1 MTSKYLKKSNIPTLV
16 VFLIW
21 NVSIFLVVSNG
32 MNNFWASIR
41 RHASDLGTRGSL
53 FCILTPI
60 VLTIACGL
68 LPASWK
74 ATLVF
79 WRFRNA
85 LPGCRAFSELA
96 KRDPRIDESL
106 VVEQL
111 ASIPKSPREENAT
124 WYRWYKVVQD
134 QITVQESHKQFLLNR
149 DLTGIAFLFLAFGT
163 PALIPAGSTIFSLS
177 IYAAITMLQFIIL
190 SIVARNHGNRFVC
203 NVIAEYQNRERPNQA
218 NSADAKKPHG

>member
-1 MTSKYLKKSNIPTLV
+1 MPSKYLKKANIPTLV

-21 NVSIFLVVSNG
+21 NVAVFLVASNG
-32 MNNFWASIR
+32 MMTFWASIR
-41 RHASDLGTRGSL
+41 GRISELGARGSL
-53 FCILTPI
+53 FCFLTPL

-68 LPASWK
+68 LPPSWK

-106 VVEQL
+106 ILRQL
-111 ASIPKSPREENAT
+111 ATTPNSHREENAT

-134 QITVQESHKQFLLNR
+134 QVTVQESHKQFLLNR
-149 DLTGIAFLFLAFGT
+149 DLTGIAFLFFVFGT
-163 PALIPAGSTIFSLS
+163 PALIPAGSSAFNLS

-203 NVIAEYQNRERPNQA
+203 NVMAEYQNRE
-218 NSADAKKPHG
+218 